1 MRTYG
6 PFAPR
11 GVGHGDIQAEGGHDA
26 PRASVSGL
34 ERLLDWAHDDRG
46 SELLP
51 RTAFARRGS

>member
-11 GVGHGDIQAEGGHDA
+11 GVGNGNIQEEGDHDA
-26 PRASVSGL
+26 PRATEVVV